1 MAELNLTMDKS
12 ILDSLQ
18 ALKLSLD
25 DSINIFYKYVYSS
38 KKYESMSPAIK
49 DLTGYSAEELN
60 EIGFQAIVKEFHK
73 KQRDKKSIDNSEM
86 IEDYYAKYLIETKN
100 GVHKWLEDISFI
112 TSDKSG
118 NKQYSVGLLRDVTPL
133 HEFVNKLNEEKLELE
148 SILNLSEAMFLVTD
162 KDLKIRMINEKA
174 AKVFGKK
181 KKTILGSY
189 LVDTVETGYKGAII
203 KRMEE
208 FIKGL
213 KSFPQEI
220 EIPIYTKTKEKK
232 LVNFHFNIIKDE
244 AGEAAL
250 VVFSG
255 EDITEKRKQEKIQS
269 SILAIHE
276 AANSERDLDGLFK
289 FIHGC
294 IKELMPAENFFISL
308 YDPKDKTIR
317 FPYFIDQMD
326 KEPPVKKGNKGLT
339 EYVLRTGKSILVN
352 KEMDG
357 ILQQKGEVELVGTP
371 AEIWLGVPLKI
382 QDNTIGVLVVQDY
395 KDEKTY
401 GIQEKEI
408 LELVSYPISRVI
420 ERKKVE
426 LETDELIKKLRELNE
441 SKDKLFSLIS
451 HDLRSPFN
459 SLLGFSEILTTE
471 YDSLTDDEIREYI
484 NVISETSKNLYGM
497 TNNLLAFSR
506 FQMEKLVFNPVKL
519 NLRKIMSNNINMLKG
534 NLIKKNLT
542 LTMDVD
548 NDIYVYVDEE
558 MLNSIFQ
565 NLISNAVKFTN
576 RGGEIKISSKLI
588 KFFEEPD
595 NVEIRIED
603 TGVGMSKPMLEK
615 VFKSHIQ
622 STPGTEREYG
632 TGLGLLLVKEFI
644 VKNGGNVKVQ
654 SKLGQGTIF
663 IFTLPLYSKKI

>member
-1 MAELNLTMDKS
+1 MTEFNLTADKS
-12 ILDSLQ
+12 ILDSLK

-25 DSINIFYKYVYSS
+25 KSLNIFYKYDYSL
-38 KKYESMSPAIK
+38 KKYEFMSSAIK

-60 EIGFQAIVKEFHK
+60 EIGFHAIVKEFNK
-73 KQRDKKSIDNSEM
+73 KERDKKSITDGDM
-86 IEDYYAKYLIETKN
+86 IEDYYAEYLVETKDKN
-100 GVHKWLEDISFI
+100 LKWLEDISFI
-112 TSDKSG
+112 NSDKSG
-118 NKQYSVGLLRDVTPL
+118 NRIYSVGILRDVTPL
-133 HEFVNKLNEEKLELE
+133 HELVNKLNEEKLELE

-162 KDLKIRMINEKA
+162 KDLKIKMINEKA
-174 AKVFGKK
+174 AKLIGSKK
-181 KKTILGSY
+181 KQVIGSFFT
-189 LVDTVETGYKGAII
+189 DIVETGYKETFQ
-203 KRMEE
+203 KRMDE
-208 FIKGL
+208 FQKGL

-220 EIPIYTKTKEKK
+220 EIPLYTKSKEKK
-232 LVNFHFNIIKDE
+232 LVNFHFNLVKGE
-244 AGEAAL
+244 AGEASMII
-250 VVFSG
+250 FSG
-255 EDITEKRKQEKIQS
+255 EDITEKKKQEKIQS

-276 AANSERDLDGLFK
+276 AANSEKDLDGLFK

-294 IKELMPAENFFISL
+294 IRELMPAENFYIAL
-308 YDPKDKTIR
+308 YDPKDRSIR

-326 KEPPVKKGNKGLT
+326 QEAPVKKADKGLT

-352 KEMDG
+352 KEIDK

-371 AEIWLGVPLKI
+371 SEIWLGVPLKI

-395 KDEKTY
+395 KDERTY

-426 LETDELIKKLRELNE
+426 IERDELIKKLREMNE

-519 NLRKIMSNNINMLKG
+519 NLRKIVSNNINMLKG
-534 NLIKKNLT
+534 NLIKKNLNM
-542 LTMDVD
+542 TMDVD
-548 NDIYVYVDEE
+548 NDIYIHTDEE

-576 RGGEIKISSKLI
+576 RGGEIKITSKVI

-595 NVEIRIED
+595 NVEIRIDD
-603 TGVGMSKPMLEK
+603 TGIGMSKTVMEK
-615 VFKSHIQ
+615 IFKSHIQ

-644 VKNGGNVKVQ
+644 VKNGGNIKVQ
-654 SKLGQGTIF
+654 SKLGHGTTF
-663 IFTLPLYSKKI
+663 IFNLPLYSK

>member
-1 MAELNLTMDKS
+1 MEKT

-18 ALKLSLD
+18 ALRLSPD

-38 KKYESMSPAIK
+38 GKYDFMSSAIK
-49 DLTGYSAEELN
+49 DLTGYSADELN
-60 EIGFQAIVKEFHK
+60 EMGFQSIVKELHK
-73 KQRDKKSIDNSEM
+73 KQRDTKSIDKTQM
-86 IEDYYAKYLIETKN
+86 IEDYYAKYIIETKDK
-100 GVHKWLEDISFI
+100 VLKWVEDISFI
-112 TSDKSG
+112 NSDKSG
-118 NKQYSVGLLRDVTPL
+118 TKLYSVGVLRDVTPL

-148 SILNLSEAMFLVTD
+148 SILNLSEAVFLVTD

-174 AKVFGKK
+174 AKVLGRKK
-181 KKTILGSY
+181 KNILGSF
-189 LVDTVETGYKGAII
+189 LIDIVDTGYKGIFT

-208 FIKGL
+208 YMKGFE
-213 KSFPQEI
+213 SFTQEI
-220 EIPIYTKTKEKK
+220 EIPLYSKTKNKI
-232 LVNFHFNIIKDE
+232 LVNFHFNLIKDQT
-244 AGEAAL
+244 GETLL

-255 EDITEKRKQEKIQS
+255 EDITEKKKQEKIQS

-276 AANSERDLDGLFK
+276 AANSEKDLVGLFK
-289 FIHGC
+289 FIHEC
-294 IKELMPAENFFISL
+294 IKELMPAENFFIAL
-308 YDPKDKTIR
+308 YDSKDKTIS
-317 FPYFIDQMD
+317 FPYFIDAMD
-326 KEPPVKKGNKGLT
+326 KEPPVKKGAKGLT
-339 EYVLRTGKSILVN
+339 GYVLRTGKSALVN
-352 KEMDG
+352 KEMDSL
-357 ILQQKGEVELVGTP
+357 LQQKGEVEMVGTP
-371 AEIWLGVPLKI
+371 TEIWLGVPLKI

-401 GIQEKEI
+401 GNQEKEI

-420 ERKKVE
+420 ERKRVE
-426 LETDELIKKLRELNE
+426 VERDELIKKLRELNE

-459 SLLGFSEILTTE
+459 SLLGFSEILTSE

-519 NLRKIMSNNINMLKG
+519 NLKKIISSNVNMLKG
-534 NLIKKNLT
+534 NIIKKNLN
-542 LTMDVD
+542 LTIEVD
-548 NDIYVYVDEE
+548 NDIYVVTDEE

-576 RGGEIKISSKLI
+576 RGGEINISAKLI

-595 NVEIRIED
+595 NIEVRIED
-603 TGVGMSKPMLEK
+603 TGVGMSKSIMEK

-644 VKNGGNVKVQ
+644 VKNGGNIKVQ
-654 SKLGQGTIF
+654 SKLGQGTTF

>member
-1 MAELNLTMDKS
+1 MTEFNLTADKS
-12 ILDSLQ
+12 ILDSLK

-25 DSINIFYKYVYSS
+25 KSLNIFYKYDYSL
-38 KKYESMSPAIK
+38 KKYEFMSSAIK

-60 EIGFQAIVKEFHK
+60 EIGFHAIVKEFNK
-73 KQRDKKSIDNSEM
+73 KERDKKSITDGDM
-86 IEDYYAKYLIETKN
+86 IEDYYAEYLVETKDKN
-100 GVHKWLEDISFI
+100 LKWLEDISFI
-112 TSDKSG
+112 NSDKSG
-118 NKQYSVGLLRDVTPL
+118 NRIYSVGILRDVTPL
-133 HEFVNKLNEEKLELE
+133 HELVNKLNEEKLELE

-162 KDLKIRMINEKA
+162 KDLKIKMINEKA
-174 AKVFGKK
+174 AKLIGSKK
-181 KKTILGSY
+181 KQVIGSFFT
-189 LVDTVETGYKGAII
+189 DIVETGYKETFQ
-203 KRMEE
+203 KRMDE
-208 FIKGL
+208 FQKGL

-220 EIPIYTKTKEKK
+220 EIPLYTKSKEKK
-232 LVNFHFNIIKDE
+232 LVNFHFNLVKGE
-244 AGEAAL
+244 AGEASMII
-250 VVFSG
+250 FSG
-255 EDITEKRKQEKIQS
+255 EDITEKKKQEKIQS

-276 AANSERDLDGLFK
+276 AANSEKDLDGLFK

-294 IKELMPAENFFISL
+294 IRELMPAENFYIAL
-308 YDPKDKTIR
+308 YDPKDKSIR

-326 KEPPVKKGNKGLT
+326 QEAPVKKADKGLT

-352 KEMDG
+352 KEIDK

-371 AEIWLGVPLKI
+371 SEIWLGVPLKI

-395 KDEKTY
+395 KDERTY

-426 LETDELIKKLRELNE
+426 IERDELIKKLREMNE

-519 NLRKIMSNNINMLKG
+519 NLRKIVSNNINMLKG
-534 NLIKKNLT
+534 NLIKKNLNM
-542 LTMDVD
+542 TMDVD
-548 NDIYVYVDEE
+548 NDIYIHTDEE

-576 RGGEIKISSKLI
+576 RGGEIKITSKVI

-595 NVEIRIED
+595 NVEIRIDD
-603 TGVGMSKPMLEK
+603 TGIGMSKTVMEK
-615 VFKSHIQ
+615 IFKSHIQ

-644 VKNGGNVKVQ
+644 VKNGGNIKVQ
-654 SKLGQGTIF
+654 SKLGHGTTF
-663 IFTLPLYSKKI
+663 IFNLPLYSK

>member
-1 MAELNLTMDKS
+1 MTEFNLTADKS
-12 ILDSLQ
+12 ILDSLK

-25 DSINIFYKYVYSS
+25 KSLNIFYKYDYSL
-38 KKYESMSPAIK
+38 KKYEFMSSAIK

-60 EIGFQAIVKEFHK
+60 EIGFHAIVKEFNK
-73 KQRDKKSIDNSEM
+73 KERDKKSITDGDM
-86 IEDYYAKYLIETKN
+86 IEDYYAEYLVETKDKN
-100 GVHKWLEDISFI
+100 LKWLEDISFI
-112 TSDKSG
+112 NSDKSG
-118 NKQYSVGLLRDVTPL
+118 NRTYSVGILRDVTPL
-133 HEFVNKLNEEKLELE
+133 HELVNKLNEEKLELE

-162 KDLKIRMINEKA
+162 KDLKIKMINEKA
-174 AKVFGKK
+174 AKLIGSKK
-181 KKTILGSY
+181 KQVIGSFFT
-189 LVDTVETGYKGAII
+189 DIVETGYKETFQ
-203 KRMEE
+203 KRMDE
-208 FIKGL
+208 FQKGL

-220 EIPIYTKTKEKK
+220 EIPLYTKSKEKK
-232 LVNFHFNIIKDE
+232 LVNFHFNLVKGE
-244 AGEAAL
+244 AGEASMII
-250 VVFSG
+250 FSG
-255 EDITEKRKQEKIQS
+255 EDITEKKKQEKIQS

-276 AANSERDLDGLFK
+276 AANSEKDLDGLFK

-294 IKELMPAENFFISL
+294 IRELMPAENFYIAL
-308 YDPKDKTIR
+308 YDPKDRSIR

-326 KEPPVKKGNKGLT
+326 QEAPVKKADKGLT

-352 KEMDG
+352 KEIDK

-371 AEIWLGVPLKI
+371 SEIWLGVPLKI

-395 KDEKTY
+395 KDERTY

-426 LETDELIKKLRELNE
+426 IERDELIKKLREMNE
-441 SKDKLFSLIS
+441 SKDKLSSLIS

-519 NLRKIMSNNINMLKG
+519 NLRKIISNNINMLKG
-534 NLIKKNLT
+534 NLIKKNLNM
-542 LTMDVD
+542 TMDVD
-548 NDIYVYVDEE
+548 NDIYIHTDEE

-576 RGGEIKISSKLI
+576 RGGEIKITSKVI

-595 NVEIRIED
+595 NVEIRIDD
-603 TGVGMSKPMLEK
+603 TGIGMSKTVMEK
-615 VFKSHIQ
+615 IFKSHIQ

-644 VKNGGNVKVQ
+644 VKNGGNIKVQ
-654 SKLGQGTIF
+654 SKLGHGTTF
-663 IFTLPLYSKKI
+663 IFNLPLYSK

>member
-1 MAELNLTMDKS
+1 MTADKS
-12 ILDSLQ
+12 ILDSLK

-25 DSINIFYKYVYSS
+25 KSLNIFYKYDYSL
-38 KKYESMSPAIK
+38 KKYEFMSSAIK
-49 DLTGYSAEELN
+49 DLTGYSAQELN
-60 EIGFQAIVKEFHK
+60 EIGFHAIVKEFNK
-73 KQRDKKSIDNSEM
+73 KERDKKSITDGDM
-86 IEDYYAKYLIETKN
+86 IEDYYAEYLVETKDKSL
-100 GVHKWLEDISFI
+100 KWLEDISFI
-112 TSDKSG
+112 NSDKSG
-118 NKQYSVGLLRDVTPL
+118 NKIYSVGILRDVTPL
-133 HEFVNKLNEEKLELE
+133 HELINKLNEEKLELE

-162 KDLKIRMINEKA
+162 KDLKIKMINEKA
-174 AKVFGKK
+174 AKLIGSKK
-181 KKTILGSY
+181 KQVIGSFFT
-189 LVDTVETGYKGAII
+189 DIVETGYKEIFQT
-203 KRMEE
+203 RMDE
-208 FIKGL
+208 FQKGL

-220 EIPIYTKTKEKK
+220 EIPLYTKSKEKR
-232 LVNFHFNIIKDE
+232 LVNFHFNPVKGE
-244 AGEAAL
+244 AGEASMII
-250 VVFSG
+250 FSG
-255 EDITEKRKQEKIQS
+255 EDITEKKKQEKIQS

-276 AANSERDLDGLFK
+276 AANSEKDLDGLFK

-294 IKELMPAENFFISL
+294 IKELMPAENFYIAL
-308 YDPKDKTIR
+308 YDPKDKSIR

-326 KEPPVKKGNKGLT
+326 KEAPVKKADKGLT

-352 KEMDG
+352 KEIDK

-371 AEIWLGVPLKI
+371 SEIWLGIPLKI

-395 KDEKTY
+395 KDERTY

-426 LETDELIKKLRELNE
+426 IERDELIKKLREMNE

-519 NLRKIMSNNINMLKG
+519 NLRKIISNNINMLKG
-534 NLIKKNLT
+534 NLIKKNLN
-542 LTMDVD
+542 LSMDVD
-548 NDIYVYVDEE
+548 NDIYIHTDEE

-576 RGGEIKISSKLI
+576 RGGEIKITSKVI

-595 NVEIRIED
+595 NVEIRIDD
-603 TGVGMSKPMLEK
+603 TGIGMSKAVMEK
-615 VFKSHIQ
+615 IFKSHIQ

-644 VKNGGNVKVQ
+644 VKNRGNIKVQ
-654 SKLGQGTIF
+654 SKLGHGTTF
-663 IFTLPLYSKKI
+663 IFNLPLYSK